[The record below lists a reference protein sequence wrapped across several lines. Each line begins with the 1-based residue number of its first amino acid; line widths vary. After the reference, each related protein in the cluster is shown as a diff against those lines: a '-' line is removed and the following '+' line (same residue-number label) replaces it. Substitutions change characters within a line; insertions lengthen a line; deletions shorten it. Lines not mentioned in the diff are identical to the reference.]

1 MQEPGPVTPLGQEV
15 HAEKY
20 REPGESFREAMN
32 RVAAALQ
39 DNDEHYH
46 ELRDVLLDM
55 RFLPGGRIQ
64 AAMGSGKEVTAY
76 NCFVSGTIEDSFV
89 QGDGCIMDR
98 AKEAATT
105 LRLGGGIGYDFSTLR
120 PRGDL
125 IRKLRS
131 QSTGPL
137 SFMHVFDAI
146 CKCVASAG
154 HRRGAQ
160 MGVMRIDH
168 PDIMEFIDA
177 KTNRDNLTG
186 FNISVA
192 VTDEFMRALAE
203 ERPFMLRFGG
213 RDYQEIDPVDLWE
226 KLMRTTWDWAEPGV
240 LFIDAI
246 NRDNNLRYCETIA
259 ATNPCGEQP
268 LPPHGACLLGSFN
281 LARYMRKEGATW
293 YFDWDLFGHD
303 IPIVVRAMDNVVD
316 RTLYPLPAQEAEAK
330 AKRRMGLGVTG
341 LANAA
346 EAMGMLYGSPRF
358 LHFETQVLQRL
369 ARECYKAG
377 AELAAEKGAF
387 PLFDKDRFL
396 DYGASEPSFVSRHFG
411 KEQQDL
417 EVLELI
423 ERHGLRNSHYLS
435 IAPTGTISMAADN
448 ISSGIE
454 PVFSH
459 EYERTIIMPDGVRN
473 EHVQDYGARVFGVKG
488 RTTSQVTLEEHVAVL
503 TTAARRVDSAVSKTI
518 NTDGN
523 CPWED
528 FKRVYVSV
536 WEAGGKGCTTFNK
549 DGQRTGVLR
558 EEKPAEEEA
567 ACKIDVT
574 TGRRECG

>member
-1 MQEPGPVTPLGQEV
+1 
-15 HAEKY
+15 
-20 REPGESFREAMN
+20 MN

-39 DNDEHYH
+39 DSDTHYH
-46 ELRDVLLDM
+46 QFRDVLLDM
-55 RFLPGGRIQ
+55 RFMPGGRIQ

-89 QGDGCIMDR
+89 AGDGSIMAR
-98 AKEAATT
+98 ATEAATT

-131 QSTGPL
+131 HSTGPL
-137 SFMHVFDAI
+137 AFMNVYDAI

-160 MGVMRIDH
+160 MGVLRIDH
-168 PDIMEFIDA
+168 PDIAEFITA
-177 KTNRDNLTG
+177 KTNRDQLTG

-192 VTDEFMRALAE
+192 VTDEFMQALE
-203 ERPFMLRFGG
+203 LQRPYKLRFGG
-213 RDYQEIDPVDLWE
+213 REYGELDAVDVWE

-246 NRDNNLRYCETIA
+246 NRDNNLAYCETIA

-281 LARYMRKEGATW
+281 LVKYVRKEGNTR
-293 YFDWDLFGHD
+293 YFDWDLLAED
-303 IPIVVRAMDNVVD
+303 IPVVVRAMDNVVD
-316 RTLYPLPAQEAEAK
+316 RTLYPLPAQQLEAQN
-330 AKRRMGLGVTG
+330 KRRMGIGITG

-346 EAMGMLYGSPRF
+346 EAMGMPYGSPMF
-358 LHFETQVLQRL
+358 LHFEAQVLDRL

-377 AELAAEKGAF
+377 ARLAAEKGAF
-387 PLFDKDRFL
+387 PLYDAERFGRGGFFERQFEKD
-396 DYGASEPSFVSRHFG
+396 D
-411 KEQQDL
+411 
-417 EVLELI
+417 EVRTLVA
-423 ERHGLRNSHYLS
+423 RHGLRNSHYLS
-435 IAPTGTISMAADN
+435 IAPTGTISLAADN

-459 EYERTIIMPDGVRN
+459 GYDRTIIMPDGVRN
-473 EHVQDYGARVFGVKG
+473 ERVEDYGVRVFGVRGK
-488 RTTSQVTLEEHVAVL
+488 TTADVTIQEHLEALVV
-503 TTAARRVDSAVSKTI
+503 AARRVDSAVSKTI
-518 NTDGN
+518 NMDGS
-523 CPWED
+523 CPWAD
-528 FKRVYVSV
+528 FKGIYQTV
-536 WEAGGKGCTTFNK
+536 WQQGGKGCTTFNK
-549 DGQRTGVLR
+549 DGERMGVLR
-558 EEKPAEEEA
+558 EQAPAAVEQEEA
-567 ACKIDVT
+567 SCKIDLA